1 MRVIETYHKLKSEIL
16 IHQFEFG
23 IITGLKAIVEKNH
36 SSNPQLQPNQFN
48 YCQMGLK
55 QIYFLAL
62 LKLKWI

>member
-1 MRVIETYHKLKSEIL
+1 MRVIETYHQLKSEIL

-23 IITGLKAIVEKNH
+23 IIMGPKEIVEKNH

-55 QIYFLAL
+55 QI
-62 LKLKWI
+62 